1 MRVLYCSEGFS
12 GHNLRFLQKIAS
24 GGHDVVFCNF
34 AADPVAPTGFPDYI
48 AYARIIAKC
57 APGEDASEQRRCLTE
72 FIAILERLKPDLVH
86 AGPIQTVGR
95 IAALSGF
102 HPLIVMSWGSDM
114 LLDAHRGLE
123 WQQATRV
130 ALQSA
135 DGFVCDCETVL
146 DAARRYA
153 ALPDARVAKF
163 PWGVTAGMFRPGGPL
178 PAKAAMPFDEDAIRL
193 ICTRSW
199 EPVYRIDLL
208 LESFLCARIQE
219 PRLRLILIG
228 GGSEEGKVHS
238 FIQHHNLRDA
248 VLTPGK
254 LDHAELP
261 QWFRASSAYI
271 SCAETDGTSVS
282 MLEALATG
290 LPVLVRD
297 IPSNREWITPEQNG
311 WLASDAEDF
320 AAKIIRLSKLTLP
333 ERKAISERNRELV
346 DLRADWEANS
356 SRLLELYDELVP
368 PTAAIHRVKACVG
381 LGAAVHE

>member
-12 GHNLRFLQKIAS
+12 GHNLRFLKKIAS
-24 GGHDVVFCNF
+24 EGHDVVFCNF
-34 AADPVAPTGFPDYI
+34 GPELRPPAGFPDDI
-48 AYARIIAKC
+48 TYARISAKF
-57 APGEDASEQRRCLTE
+57 APGVTASEQRDCLAQ
-72 FIAILERLKPDLVH
+72 FLFILETVNPDLVH
-86 AGPIQTVGR
+86 AGPIQTAGR

-114 LLDAHRGLE
+114 LLDAHCGLE
-123 WQQATRV
+123 WEQATRV

-146 DAARRYA
+146 DAARQFA
-153 ALPDARVAKF
+153 ALPESRVAKF
-163 PWGVTAGMFRPGGPL
+163 PWGVTPEMFGPDG
-178 PAKAAMPFDEDAIRL
+178 PIPSKAAMPFDRNSIRL

-208 LESFLCARIQE
+208 LESFLRARMME
-219 PRLRLILIG
+219 SRLRLILIG

-238 FIQHHNLRDA
+238 FIQHHNLRD
-248 VLTPGK
+248 VILTPGK

-261 QWFRASSAYI
+261 QWFRASSAYV

-282 MLEALATG
+282 MLEAIATG

-311 WLASDAEDF
+311 WLASDAADF
-320 AAKIIRLSKLTLP
+320 AAKIIGLSKLTPP
-333 ERKAISERNRELV
+333 ERKIISARNRELV
-346 DLRADWEANS
+346 GLRADWEANS
-356 SRLLELYDELVP
+356 SRLLDLYAQLAP
-368 PTAAIHRVKACVG
+368 PREEHRIQACVDAGAAIH
-381 LGAAVHE
+381 E